1 MSEDVYFDLGVRL
14 NEFPLKMPLVEQ
26 YINLLREFY
35 TEEQAKMGAE
45 YPHGLF
51 TAKEIAEKFNRDE
64 TEIYNMLEEM
74 ADNGLMFSDKSGE
87 ATKYSLIQFVPGVL
101 EYQLMRGTYTPKDY
115 KVAKMLDDFLY
126 GEMAE
131 ILKEAM
137 EGADADALAEMAPD
151 PAARTVTVE
160 AELPRDTEIYS
171 YEKARE
177 MVGRTPNEIVT
188 IRPMKDGVI
197 ADFEV
202 TEDML
207 REFIRKVGVS
217 KFVRPRIIVSVPS
230 GITEVEKRAVRDSAE
245 HAGAREVYL
254 IAEPMAAAIGVDL
267 NIHQPV
273 GSMIIDIGGGTTEI
287 AVIALSG
294 IVCDT
299 SIRIAGDEMNQVIFQ
314 FLKRNYDL
322 LIGEKTAEEIKCT
335 IGSAVP
341 LEEELTMVV
350 KGRDLVKGVPKT
362 IEISSVEIREALNE
376 PISTIVDAVRISL
389 ERTPPELAADI
400 LDRGIILTGGGALLK
415 GIDERLREET
425 NLPIHVA
432 EDPLTCVVRGTGKI
446 LDDIENYSKL
456 LLRSR
461 RG

>member
-1 MSEDVYFDLGVRL
+1 VSLFDLFSGDIAIDLGTANTLIYVKGKGIIV
-14 NEFPLKMPLVEQ
+14 NEPSIVAVSKKTNKIVA
-26 YINLLREFY
+26 I
-35 TEEQAKMGAE
+35 G
-45 YPHGLF
+45 
-51 TAKEIAEKFNRDE
+51 
-64 TEIYNMLEEM
+64 
-74 ADNGLMFSDKSGE
+74 GE
-87 ATKYSLIQFVPGVL
+87 
-101 EYQLMRGTYTPKDY
+101 
-115 KVAKMLDDFLY
+115 
-126 GEMAE
+126 
-131 ILKEAM
+131 
-137 EGADADALAEMAPD
+137 
-151 PAARTVTVE
+151 
-160 AELPRDTEIYS
+160 
-171 YEKARE
+171 ARE
-177 MVGRTPNEIVT
+177 MVGRTPNEIIT

-322 LIGEKTAEEIKCT
+322 LIGEKTSEEIKCT

-341 LEEELTMVV
+341 LEEELTMIV

-415 GIDERLREET
+415 GLDERLREET

-432 EDPLTCVVRGTGKI
+432 DDPLTCVVRGTGKI